1 MSKESWYCK
10 NGYAKVG
17 DTLEFS
23 KFNSVS
29 GKPDERA
36 TIIGFIPISNDNLRV
51 TLLFDD
57 KTRCCSDKIWDDRIV
72 NEKE

>member
-1 MSKESWYCK
+1 MNNSWYCK

-23 KFNSVS
+23 TYNSVS
-29 GKPDERA
+29 GKPGERA
-36 TIIGFIPISNDNLRV
+36 TITGTLPIKNSTSHV

-57 KTRCCSDKIWDDRIV
+57 KTRCSSDKIWDATIV
-72 NEKE
+72 NLTK